1 MSGPLNGKTG
11 EVMRWVI
18 GLVVA
23 GLVSYFTAQGAMQQR
38 LSVVETTE
46 RLHYE
51 ATQRD
56 LQDIKSLLYRQE
68 DRWQRVLED
77 WRNGVDR
84 RTGEP
89 LPLQQSIEGRR
100 R

>member
-1 MSGPLNGKTG
+1 MAGSLNGRTG
-11 EVMRWVI
+11 DVMRWCI
-18 GLVVA
+18 GLAVA
-23 GLVSYFTAQGAMQQR
+23 GIVSYFTAQGAMQQR

-56 LQDIKSLLYRQE
+56 LQDIKGSLFRQE
-68 DRWQRVLED
+68 DRWQRVLDE

-89 LPLQQSIEGRR
+89 LPLQRAIEP
-100 R
+100 